1 METLLF
7 LHFLFGHI
15 LFKLPEEPCSRHDE
29 PKNDGETLSL
39 FEVHILKPE
48 KSFCVTEKFLDFET
62 MADRLWV
69 TPRTIYRWI
78 ERFEGRDDGPL
89 ARRLADAP
97 RSGRPNRVAQRLD
110 PLIEQFMDDSPENH
124 GYAATVWTAPLL
136 CQHIK
141 KVHHLDTSQRSVSRA
156 LERLELSWKRP
167 RHCLARRSP
176 RWRQAKGGSS
186 AGLPGAHAP

>member
-1 METLLF
+1 MAAINLTNREHRRISEIMRLTGDVRVVKRAQALLW
-7 LHFLFGHI
+7 LSDGDT
-15 LFKLPEEPCSRHDE
+15 PDE
-29 PKNDGETLSL
+29 
-39 FEVHILKPE
+39 V
-48 KSFCVTEKFLDFET
+48 
-62 MADRLWV
+62 ADRLWV

-78 ERFEGRDDGPL
+78 ERFEGRDEWPL
-89 ARRLADAP
+89 AERLADAP

-136 CQHIK
+136 CQHLK

-186 AGLPGAHAP
+186 AGLPSAHAR